1 MNING
6 NIEDKNFESADDWGD
21 AFDSVTESRLH
32 QNLHIKCAEMRLQ
45 NVVLKKRDFKKASIS
60 FLR

>member
-21 AFDSVTESRLH
+21 AFDSVTES
-32 QNLHIKCAEMRLQ
+32 KVAAEPVYQMLS
-45 NVVLKKRDFKKASIS
+45 NDTP
-60 FLR
+60 